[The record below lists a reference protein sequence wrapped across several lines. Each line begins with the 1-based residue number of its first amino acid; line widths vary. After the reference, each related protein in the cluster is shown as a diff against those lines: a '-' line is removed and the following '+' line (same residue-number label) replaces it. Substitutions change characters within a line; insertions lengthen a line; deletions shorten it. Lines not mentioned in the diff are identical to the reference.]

1 MKPIQICTVAGKTYE
16 PASMELVLVLNGIGR
31 GFITITPENAAISLA
46 GAMVQIDLGEG
57 TEAWRYF
64 TGYIERDQPAENG
77 ARQLFVREAA
87 GLLDFDFP
95 CSHQHPTLKTV
106 LDTLSQ
112 QSGLTLYA
120 PENENYSTTR
130 IPHLTHAGSGTQ
142 LLAML
147 GRCFAI
153 PDYVWH
159 PMPDG
164 SVYVGS
170 AKQSRFASLALPELP
185 PQYLISQSAGNSATL
200 MQIPTLRP
208 GVNLPNGR
216 ITDITV
222 KDSTMTL
229 TWARRDASGK
239 PLSKSPIRRLIEGE
253 FPELATGAL
262 RTRLA
267 RVASPTESASLGD
280 AADPFRPKYAVDL
293 QLLDEQGNDLPDTP
307 VYAAVPL
314 PVPMAGP
321 EAGQL
326 AYPPEGTLVEVAFVE
341 GRPDKP
347 MVRQVIPHGH
357 SLPDIKPGEQLQQQ
371 RAEVFQRVG
380 QDGSWHRETDQVIR
394 EASAQRNITSD
405 SENRTTTTRETLV
418 QANDT
423 TTVLGTARLLA
434 GHTIQIADGDYSIA
448 AGNQLLMKAKV
459 LLAELERAELTI
471 NGSLTETVTGNVDR
485 TTGGNHTETTTGQ
498 HSIVAAKVAI
508 TAGSLFLGRGGTS
521 QRADRLNLLTL
532 LLDILDLVNQLA
544 QHTAEH
550 SHSNT
555 GTPTNNG
562 SLSGDATQATNLK
575 AKYRNLIA

>member
-1 MKPIQICTVAGKTYE
+1 MKPIQLCTVAGKAYQ
-16 PASMELVLVLNGIGR
+16 PASMELVLVLNGVGR
-31 GFITITPENAAISLA
+31 GFITITPEEATTGLA

-64 TGYIERDQPAENG
+64 TGYVERDQPAENG
-77 ARQLFVREAA
+77 ARRLFVREAA
-87 GLLDFDFP
+87 GLLDFELP

-112 QSGLTLYA
+112 QSGLTIYA
-120 PENENYSTTR
+120 PTDESYSTTR

-142 LLAML
+142 LLAQL

-200 MQIPTLRP
+200 MPIPTLRP

-216 ITDITV
+216 ITDVAV
-222 KDSTMTL
+222 KDSAMTL
-229 TWARRDASGK
+229 TWARLDASGK
-239 PLSKSPIRRLIEGE
+239 PLSKSPTRRLIEGE
-253 FPELATGAL
+253 FPELASGAL

-267 RVASPTESASLGD
+267 RVVSPTESASLGD
-280 AADPFRPKYAVDL
+280 VADPFRPKYAVDL

-321 EAGQL
+321 EAGLL

-347 MVRQVIPHGH
+347 MVRQLIPQGH

-394 EASAQRNITSD
+394 AGLGAARHHQRQREQNDNHARNPGAGQRHNHRTRYRQTTGRPCHPD
-405 SENRTTTTRETLV
+405 SGR
-418 QANDT
+418 
-423 TTVLGTARLLA
+423 RLQ
-434 GHTIQIADGDYSIA
+434 HRRRQPA
-448 AGNQLLMKAKV
+448 AGESQGA
-459 LLAELERAELTI
+459 
-471 NGSLTETVTGNVDR
+471 
-485 TTGGNHTETTTGQ
+485 TGG
-498 HSIVAAKVAI
+498 
-508 TAGSLFLGRGGTS
+508 AGAR
-521 QRADRLNLLTL
+521 RADHQRPTHGNRHRQCRTHHRRQPHR
-532 LLDILDLVNQLA
+532 DHYRPA
-544 QHTAEH
+544 QHR
-550 SHSNT
+550 
-555 GTPTNNG
+555 G
-562 SLSGDATQATNLK
+562 SPDGHHDRSCVYGQ
-575 AKYRNLIA
+575 R